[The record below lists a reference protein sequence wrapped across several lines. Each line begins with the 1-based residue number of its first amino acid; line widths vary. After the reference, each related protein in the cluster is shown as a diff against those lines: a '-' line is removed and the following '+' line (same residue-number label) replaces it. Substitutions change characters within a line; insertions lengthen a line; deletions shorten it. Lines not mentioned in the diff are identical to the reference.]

1 MISSISS
8 QSFRLKKSDM
18 KHYKQLINKKVMLNM
33 NEYSHTVKMT
43 QTSDLLKAYRFDLI
57 QPNQKEERNNFWI
70 STH

>member
-33 NEYSHTVKMT
+33 NEYSHTVKKDT
-43 QTSDLLKAYRFDLI
+43 DLRPLKGI
-57 QPNQKEERNNFWI
+57 QI
-70 STH
+70 